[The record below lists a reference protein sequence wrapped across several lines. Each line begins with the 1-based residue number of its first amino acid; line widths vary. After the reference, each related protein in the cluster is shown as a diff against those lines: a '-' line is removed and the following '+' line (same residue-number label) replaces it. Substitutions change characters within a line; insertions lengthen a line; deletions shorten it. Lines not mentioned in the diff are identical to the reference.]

1 MTDSQFFNELK
12 TLLTSLE
19 SLQQYPQFQQLC
31 DAAIEDGELTLGD
44 SLQGLKWAAPNEEPQ
59 QTLSEVNDYLFH
71 GEIAA

>member
-1 MTDSQFFNELK
+1 MTDSQFFNSLK

-44 SLQGLKWAAPNEEPQ
+44 AVQAIRYAAHSPLPTTNF
-59 QTLSEVNDYLFH
+59 N
-71 GEIAA
+71 